1 MDAIAEA
8 NAVLSDGRAEEA
20 LGLYEKAVR
29 RRPDDERGYCGA
41 VVSLVAAGRPAEAV
55 PYLET
60 LIRLLPGAAYPHGML
75 GSVMEMAGRNSEAVA
90 CFERMIEVDPDEM
103 FGRLRK
109 AVVLIEMGQSGLADE
124 CMEELAAA
132 EPRSAPAAR
141 DKARISA
148 ILDQDEPEASDGF
161 DADLMPG
168 LVTMWAELVS
178 EDAGRADLPAALGA
192 GDGPGGER
200 GAPGPAPDSLDGCR
214 AEAMALAQRGRYQEA
229 YDLMSGVLLA
239 GPGGVA
245 DFGVAGMLLER
256 LGRPGGALDCYERV
270 IEAEPGEIVAYHL
283 KCGALAARGDAE
295 GTIRCYRAALEAEPS
310 DADGDA
316 IQADMRAEYGELLRC
331 TEEAGSERRGFAA
344 FMKKRGVGSR
354 PTWGRRPARRRA
366 KRAPAGA

>member
-29 RRPDDERGYCGA
+29 RRPEDERGYCGA
-41 VVSLVAAGRPAEAV
+41 VVSLVAEGRPAEAV

-60 LIRLLPGAAYPHGML
+60 LIRLLPGAAYPHGMM

-132 EPRSAPAAR
+132 EPRSALAAR
-141 DKARISA
+141 DKARIAA
-148 ILDQDEPEASDGF
+148 ILDQDGPEASDGF

-178 EDAGRADLPAALGA
+178 EEAGRAALPAALGE
-192 GDGPGGER
+192 GPGGER

-256 LGRPGGALDCYERV
+256 LGRTGGALDCYERV

-283 KCGALAARGDAE
+283 KCGALAARGDAK
-295 GTIRCYRAALEAEPS
+295 GTARCYRAALGAEPS

-331 TEEAGSERRGFAA
+331 TQEAGSERRGFAA
-344 FMKKRGVGSR
+344 FMKKMGVGSR